1 MTGATPLFRQ
11 SRGVKFVDGK
21 VFPAFTI
28 LNGSEGPGAAPIVRA
43 VAMTL
48 AVQALTSM
56 ALAVPAVLAPV
67 AARDFGEAP
76 TAVGR
81 WVGFSY
87 MAAMFAG
94 LASGTLVGRHGP
106 VRVLQAAVLGV
117 ALGLAVGALTHV
129 ASLLVCGA
137 LLGAAHGLVN
147 PASSAILA
155 AAAPARV
162 RSMIF
167 SIKQTGVPVGGA
179 VAGILVPVML
189 LWTSWQYAVLALALS
204 AAALIAVLVPFRR
217 VYDSDRGLGERL
229 HLRRFAAPVAEVWA
243 DRRILELA
251 LVSGVYSAVQISFIT
266 YLVSYFKLEL
276 GYSLVAAGL
285 MFSAAQIAGVLG
297 RVLWGAVADRVFEP
311 RRVLAMLG
319 LTMALC
325 GVAAALFTAGW
336 PLAAVVAVCALY
348 GASAVG
354 WNGVFLAEV
363 ARLAPE
369 GRVAVVTGGTQFF
382 TFAGVLIGPP
392 VFGAI
397 AAATGSYSAGF
408 VLIAALPLA
417 AGIGLLVSGGRSSV
431 GGRP

>member
-1 MTGATPLFRQ
+1 MG
-11 SRGVKFVDGK
+11 
-21 VFPAFTI
+21 I
-28 LNGSEGPGAAPIVRA
+28 LSGSTAAIIRT

-48 AVQALTSM
+48 AVQALTAM

-67 AARDFGEAP
+67 AAGDFGAAP
-76 TAVGR
+76 TAVGQ

-87 MAAMFAG
+87 MVAMFAG

-106 VRVLQAAVLGV
+106 VRVLQAAALGV
-117 ALGLAVGALTHV
+117 ALGLAVGAGTH
-129 ASLLVCGA
+129 AALLLVCGA

-155 AAAPARV
+155 AAAPAHL

-179 VAGILVPVML
+179 IAGTLVPVML
-189 LWTSWQYAVLALALS
+189 LWTSWQYAVLALALC
-204 AAALIAVLVPFRR
+204 AMAFIAVLVPFRR
-217 VYDSDRGLGERL
+217 VYDSDRGLDQRM
-229 HLRRFAAPVAEVWA
+229 HLRRFAAPVAEVWSN
-243 DRRILELA
+243 RPILELA

-266 YLVSYFKLEL
+266 YLVSYLKLEL
-276 GYSLVAAGL
+276 AYSLVAAGL

-297 RVLWGAVADRVFEP
+297 RVLWGAVADHVFEP
-311 RRVLAMLG
+311 RKVLAVLG

-336 PLAAVVAVCALY
+336 PFSAVLAVCVLY
-348 GASAVG
+348 GATAVG

-417 AGIGLLVSGGRSSV
+417 AGIGLLVSGSRGSPGR
-431 GGRP
+431 G

>member
-1 MTGATPLFRQ
+1 
-11 SRGVKFVDGK
+11 
-21 VFPAFTI
+21 
-28 LNGSEGPGAAPIVRA
+28 LNGSDGPGTAPIVRT

-48 AVQALTSM
+48 AVQALTAM

-67 AARDFGEAP
+67 AAGDFNRAP
-76 TAVGR
+76 AAVGQ

-87 MAAMFAG
+87 MVAMFAG
-94 LASGTLVGRHGP
+94 LASGTLVGRHGA
-106 VRVLQAAVLGV
+106 VRVLQVAVLGV
-117 ALGLAVGALTHV
+117 ALGLAVGAGTHL
-129 ASLLVCGA
+129 ALLLVCGA
-137 LLGAAHGLVN
+137 LLGTAHGLVN

-155 AAAPARV
+155 VAAPARV

-167 SIKQTGVPVGGA
+167 SIKQTGVPLGGA
-179 VAGILVPVML
+179 VAGMLVPVML
-189 LWTSWQYAVLALALS
+189 LWTSWQYAVLALALF
-204 AAALIAVLVPFRR
+204 AAAFIAVLVPFRR
-217 VYDSDRGLGERL
+217 IYDNDLRPGERL

-243 DRRILELA
+243 NRPILELA
-251 LVSGVYSAVQISFIT
+251 LVSGVYSAVQMSFTT
-266 YLVSYFKLEL
+266 YLVSYLKLEL

-297 RVLWGAVADRVFEP
+297 RVLWGAVADRVLEP

-336 PLAAVVAVCALY
+336 PFPAVLAVCVLY
-348 GASAVG
+348 GATAVG

-369 GRVAVVTGGTQFF
+369 GRVAIVTGGTQFF

-397 AAATGSYSAGF
+397 AAGTGSYSTGF

-417 AGIGLLVSGGRSSV
+417 SIGLLASGGRGSV
-431 GGRP
+431 GRRP

>member
-1 MTGATPLFRQ
+1 
-11 SRGVKFVDGK
+11 
-21 VFPAFTI
+21 
-28 LNGSEGPGAAPIVRA
+28 LNGGEGPGAAPIVRI

-67 AARDFGEAP
+67 AAGDFGTAP
-76 TAVGR
+76 TAVGQ

-87 MAAMFAG
+87 MVAMFAG

-106 VRVLQAAVLGV
+106 VRVLQVAVLGV
-117 ALGLAVGALTHV
+117 ALGLAVGAGAHV
-129 ASLLVCGA
+129 ALLLACGA
-137 LLGAAHGLVN
+137 LLGTAHGLVN

-155 AAAPARV
+155 VAAPVRV

-179 VAGILVPVML
+179 VAGTLVPVML

-204 AAALIAVLVPFRR
+204 AAAFIAVLVPFRR
-217 VYDSDRGLGERL
+217 IYDNDLRPGERL

-243 DRRILELA
+243 NRPILELA
-251 LVSGVYSAVQISFIT
+251 LVSGVYSAVQMSFIT
-266 YLVSYFKLEL
+266 YLVSYLKLEL
-276 GYSLVAAGL
+276 AYSLVAAGL

-297 RVLWGAVADRVFEP
+297 RVLWGAVADHVFKP
-311 RRVLAMLG
+311 RSVLAMLG
-319 LTMALC
+319 FTMALC
-325 GVAAALFTAGW
+325 GVAAALFTADW
-336 PLAAVVAVCALY
+336 PFLAVLAVCVLY
-348 GASAVG
+348 GATAVG

-369 GRVAVVTGGTQFF
+369 GRVAIVTGGTQFF

-397 AAATGSYSAGF
+397 AAGTGSYSTGF
-408 VLIAALPLA
+408 FLIAAVPLVA
-417 AGIGLLVSGGRSSV
+417 SIGLLASGGRSLV
-431 GGRP
+431 GRRP